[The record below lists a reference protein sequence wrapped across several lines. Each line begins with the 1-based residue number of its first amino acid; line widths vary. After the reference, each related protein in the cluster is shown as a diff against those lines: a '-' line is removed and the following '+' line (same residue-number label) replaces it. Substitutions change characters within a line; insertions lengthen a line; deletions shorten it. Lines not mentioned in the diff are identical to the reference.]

1 MAFILPYEGATRIAV
16 TAPVAWKI
24 FYPLLE
30 QTKEEV
36 ANLSENAFDY
46 AQETTSMKL
55 RKALLTES

>member
-1 MAFILPYEGATRIAV
+1 LEDIS
-16 TAPVAWKI
+16 
-24 FYPLLE
+24 YPLLE

-46 AQETTSMKL
+46 AQETASMKL